1 MDLASHLN
9 GCSNGRLPEI
19 LDVDQSVPSSVNPVR
34 VTSNLRTIVSY
45 PVEGPGGSVVRDV
58 FAQGAQSFP
67 AVLRERLA
75 EGRPAQAIIDAWP
88 FIERA
93 MVREPEALR
102 AALEEASRFA
112 AAEGSATVA
121 PRSAIGIAIVD
132 GEGQLIH
139 ADKTFE
145 RWFGQGADLSIR
157 RLVRD
162 AIKNGQ
168 ATSLVGALDGA
179 SIPACAATRD
189 EARGWP
195 VPDDCRATLEANPR
209 RVVILCFAPSRAS
222 DLATR
227 ATDAFGFTPLEAR
240 LTEALLDAA
249 SLDDAAARIGVGRE
263 TAREALKKAMR
274 KAGARRSPDLIRRMM
289 DLMCGDHPDP
299 PDVEEVLAS
308 SFGATA
314 AEAKAAARFAQ
325 GLTAREVADGLGV
338 KEATV
343 RGQLK
348 AVFAKTGVNKAK
360 DLVRLAAEAS
370 TLAALT
376 GASETVLEPLDPNGR
391 LRVIASGDR
400 RIALTDYGPRSGKPV
415 IVMHGAATGRRL
427 PPALVRALHVHGYRP
442 IVPQR
447 PGFGLTDVARG
458 DYLAQG
464 SDDMARVMDTLK
476 IDRAKLM
483 IRDAST
489 PTGLRFAS
497 EHADRV
503 ISGVAVNPKW
513 PIRSRDYV
521 RLKNSMMGVIAHS
534 FKRNPHLIALVA
546 ETLRRQMRTDL
557 LQNTMRQTLA
567 DMPCD
572 VAMLEEPGVLDA
584 LVRDTQG
591 MFARTSA
598 GFAAEHRAVVDG
610 WQVPEGIG
618 GRRWIVAEC
627 EPTALPDVETVWAN
641 LPNPRFRLIKD
652 AGWLVYF
659 SHPQVIADLV
669 AEA

>member
-1 MDLASHLN
+1 M
-9 GCSNGRLPEI
+9 
-19 LDVDQSVPSSVNPVR
+19 
-34 VTSNLRTIVSY
+34 
-45 PVEGPGGSVVRDV
+45 
-58 FAQGAQSFP
+58 
-67 AVLRERLA
+67 LRERLA

-88 FIERA
+88 SIERA
-93 MVREPEALR
+93 MLREPEALR

-112 AAEGSATVA
+112 PAEGSATVA
-121 PRSAIGIAIVD
+121 PRSAIGIAVVD
-132 GEGQLIH
+132 GEGQVLH
-139 ADKTFE
+139 ADATFG
-145 RWFGQGADLSIR
+145 RWFGADTDLLSVR
-157 RLVRD
+157 RLVRETLKDGQTTGLLD
-162 AIKNGQ
+162 ALNG
-168 ATSLVGALDGA
+168 AA
-179 SIPACAATRD
+179 IPACAGTRE

-195 VPDDCRATLEANPR
+195 LPDDCRAVLEAAPR
-209 RVVILCFAPSRAS
+209 RVVVLCFSPSRAG

-240 LTEALLDAA
+240 LAEALLDAA
-249 SLDDAAARIGVGRE
+249 NLDDAAARIGVGRE

-299 PDVEEVLAS
+299 PDVEEVLAT
-308 SFGATA
+308 SFGATT

-325 GLTAREVADGLGV
+325 GMTAREVADGLGV

-360 DLVRLAAEAS
+360 DLVRLAAETS

-376 GASETVLEPLDPNGR
+376 GTAETVLEPLDPNGR
-391 LRVIASGDR
+391 LRVIAAGDR

-427 PPALVRALHVHGYRP
+427 PPALVRALHGHGYRP

-447 PGFGLTDVARG
+447 PGFGLTDVAQG
-458 DYLAQG
+458 DCLAQG
-464 SDDMARVMDTLK
+464 SEDMARVLDTLK

-489 PTGLRFAS
+489 PTGLRFACD
-497 EHADRV
+497 HADRV
-503 ISGVAVNPKW
+503 IAGVAVNPKW
-513 PIRSRDYV
+513 PAHTLEYRV
-521 RLKNSMMGVIAHS
+521 RLRETMMGTIAHS

-546 ETLRRQMRTDL
+546 ETLRRQTRTDL
-557 LQNTMRQTLA
+557 LENTMRRSLEA
-567 DMPCD
+567 VPCD
-572 VAMLEEPGVLDA
+572 AATLKMPGVMDA

-598 GFAAEHRAVVDG
+598 GFAAEHRALVDG
-610 WQVPEGIG
+610 WRVPEGIG
-618 GRRWIVAEC
+618 GKRWILAEC
-627 EPTALPDVETVWAN
+627 EATALPDVETVWAN
-641 LPNPRFRLIKD
+641 LPNAQFRLIEE
-652 AGWLVYF
+652 AGLLVYF
-659 SHPQVIADLV
+659 SHPQVVADLV
-669 AEA
+669 AEV

>member
-1 MDLASHLN
+1 MLTQAAN
-9 GCSNGRLPEI
+9 
-19 LDVDQSVPSSVNPVR
+19 
-34 VTSNLRTIVSY
+34 
-45 PVEGPGGSVVRDV
+45 
-58 FAQGAQSFP
+58 SFP

-93 MVREPEALR
+93 MRREPEALR
-102 AALEEASRFA
+102 EALEEAARFA
-112 AAEGSATVA
+112 PAEGSATVA
-121 PRSAIGIAIVD
+121 PRSALGVAVAD
-132 GEGQLIH
+132 GDGRILH
-139 ADKTFE
+139 ADVTFQ
-145 RWFGQGADLSIR
+145 RWFGRDTESLAVR
-157 RLVRD
+157 KLVREALKD
-162 AIKNGQ
+162 GQVTGLLGAI
-168 ATSLVGALDGA
+168 DGA
-179 SIPACAATRD
+179 SIPACAGVRD
-189 EARGWP
+189 ETTGWP
-195 VPDDCRATLEANPR
+195 MPPEFQAALEAAPR

-222 DLATR
+222 DLAAR

-240 LTEALLDAA
+240 LAEAMLDAA
-249 SLDDAAARIGVGRE
+249 NLDDAAARIGVGRE

-274 KAGARRSPDLIRRMM
+274 KAGARRSPDLVRRMM

-299 PDVEEVLAS
+299 PDVEEVLAT

-360 DLVRLAAEAS
+360 DLVRLAAETS

-376 GASETVLEPLDPNGR
+376 GTAETVLEPLDPNGR
-391 LRVIASGDR
+391 LRVISSGQR

-427 PPALVRALHVHGYRP
+427 PPALVRALHAHGYRP

-447 PGFGLTDVARG
+447 PGFGLTDVAEG

-464 SDDMARVMDTLK
+464 SDDMVRVLDTLK
-476 IDRAKLM
+476 IDRAKLLV
-483 IRDAST
+483 RDSST
-489 PTGLRFAS
+489 PTGLRFAVD
-497 EHADRV
+497 HGDRIV
-503 ISGVAVNPKW
+503 AGIAVNPKW
-513 PIRSRDYV
+513 PVRSKDYI
-521 RLKNSMMGVIAHS
+521 RLKSTMMGVIAHS
-534 FKRNPHLIALVA
+534 FKSNPHLIALVA
-546 ETLRRQMRTDL
+546 ETLRRQTRTDL
-557 LQNTMRQTLA
+557 LQNTMRQSLAAVPRDAQTL
-567 DMPCD
+567 
-572 VAMLEEPGVLDA
+572 EQPGVLDA

-598 GFAAEHRAVVDG
+598 GFTAEHRSVIDG
-610 WQVPEGIG
+610 WQVPENIG
-618 GRRWIVAEC
+618 GSRWILAEC
-627 EPTALPDVETVWAN
+627 EAAALPDVETVWAN
-641 LPNPRFRLIKD
+641 LPNAEFRLIRD
-652 AGWLVYF
+652 AGLLVYF